1 MKRLGQVPINNIQT
15 VMEEVMQKE
24 MECSDSEALL
34 AKSGVVNYFISTVM
48 MFASYAV
55 WTCLD
60 LDSLLYVV

>member
-15 VMEEVMQKE
+15 VTEEVMLKE
-24 MECSDSEALL
+24 TESSDSEALL